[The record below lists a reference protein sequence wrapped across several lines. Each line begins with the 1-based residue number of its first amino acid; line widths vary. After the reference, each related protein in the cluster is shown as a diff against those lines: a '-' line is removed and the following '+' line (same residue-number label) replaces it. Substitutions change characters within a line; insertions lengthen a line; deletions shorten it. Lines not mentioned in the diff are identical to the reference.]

1 VHALEQ
7 FARYV
12 LRDPSVYAL
21 AALVLFF
28 AALLFAVPLFC
39 LLARFLGWP
48 WRRRARS

>member
-1 VHALEQ
+1 VHLFKE

-12 LRDPSVYAL
+12 LYDPSVYAL

-28 AALLFAVPLFC
+28 AALLYAVPLFC